1 MTARP
6 ISKRLEAAVPARRLR
21 SIIAP
26 SPGTGHSIA
35 LSVTHGFHAGAEVS
49 LVEPEY
55 KIGSS
60 TESDIVL
67 RDAGIAPI
75 HARLRRK
82 GSQVEIEAVGGD
94 VILATSETIRE
105 GHGSRCRLPLTIS
118 LGEARIRLASLERA
132 PNRWSFGYFANRPL
146 LIASSVLCAVL
157 AVSVAANGLSFAK
170 QEIGTKASSQDGQT
184 VKVAFAGKTGEKVLD
199 ASSPAQIQTAAEAVS
214 QLKLRLEQS
223 GIITLTVLQSDGRL
237 VVSGMIPNDKSDVWA
252 ETQSWFDQ
260 SFGAHLPL
268 ISNVMVGNA
277 QQAPRLRLQAIWYG
291 ERPYVIAA
299 DGARYHEG
307 AFTNDGWAV
316 KHIGESELLLTKGGA
331 SVALKYP

>member
-6 ISKRLEAAVPARRLR
+6 ITKHLEPAAPARRLG

-26 SPGTGHSIA
+26 SPETGHSIA

-49 LVEPEY
+49 LVEPQY
-55 KIGSS
+55 TIGSS

-94 VILATSETIRE
+94 VTLATGETIHE

-118 LGEARIRLASLERA
+118 VGEARIKLVSLQRV
-132 PNRWSFGYFANRPL
+132 PNRWSFANRPL
-146 LIASSVLCAVL
+146 LVASSVLCAVL
-157 AVSVAANGLSFAK
+157 AISVTANGFSFAK
-170 QEIGTKASSQDGQT
+170 QEIGAKASSQDGQP
-184 VKVAFAGKTGEKVLD
+184 VRVAFVGQAGEKILD
-199 ASSPAQIQTAAEAVS
+199 DSSPAQIHTAAEAES

-223 GIITLTVLQSDGRL
+223 GISTLTVLQSEGRL

-252 ETQSWFDQ
+252 QTQSWFDQ
-260 SFGAHLPL
+260 SFGAYLPL

-307 AFTNDGWAV
+307 AFTDDGWAV
-316 KHIGESELLLTKGGA
+316 KHIGETELFLTKGGA
-331 SVALKYP
+331 TVALKYP

>member
-6 ISKRLEAAVPARRLR
+6 ISKYPEAAVPARRLR

-26 SPGTGHSIA
+26 SPDTGHSIA

-49 LVEPEY
+49 LVEPQY
-55 KIGSS
+55 TIGSS

-94 VILATSETIRE
+94 VMLATGETIHE

-118 LGEARIRLASLERA
+118 VGEARIKLVSLQRV
-132 PNRWSFGYFANRPL
+132 PNRWSFANRPL
-146 LIASSVLCAVL
+146 LVASSVLCAVL
-157 AVSVAANGLSFAK
+157 AISVAANGFSFAK
-170 QEIGTKASSQDGQT
+170 QEIGAKASSQDGQP
-184 VKVAFAGKTGEKVLD
+184 VRVALAGQAGEKVLD
-199 ASSPAQIQTAAEAVS
+199 ASSPAQIQTAAEVER

-223 GIITLTVLQSDGRL
+223 GISTLTVLESNGRL

-252 ETQSWFDQ
+252 QTQSWFDQ
-260 SFGAHLPL
+260 SFGAHVPL
-268 ISNVMVGNA
+268 MSNVMVGNA
-277 QQAPRLRLQAIWYG
+277 PQAPRLRLQAIWYG
-291 ERPYVIAA
+291 ERPYVIAT

-307 AFTNDGWAV
+307 AFTDDGWAV
-316 KHIGESELLLTKGGA
+316 KHIGETELLLTKGGA
-331 SVALKYP
+331 TVALKYP

>member
-6 ISKRLEAAVPARRLR
+6 ISKHLEPAAPARQLR

-26 SPGTGHSIA
+26 SPDTGHSIA

-49 LVEPEY
+49 LVEPQY
-55 KIGSS
+55 TIGSS
-60 TESDIVL
+60 NESDIVL

-94 VILATSETIRE
+94 VTLATGETIHE

-118 LGEARIRLASLERA
+118 VGEARIKLVSLQRV
-132 PNRWSFGYFANRPL
+132 PNRWSFANRPL
-146 LIASSVLCAVL
+146 LVASSVLCAVL
-157 AVSVAANGLSFAK
+157 AISIAANGFSFAK
-170 QEIGTKASSQDGQT
+170 QEIGAKASSQDGQP
-184 VKVAFAGKTGEKVLD
+184 VRVAFAGQAGEKILD
-199 ASSPAQIQTAAEAVS
+199 DSSPAQIHTAAEAES
-214 QLKLRLEQS
+214 QLKLRLEQF
-223 GIITLTVLQSDGRL
+223 GISTLTVLQSEGRL

-252 ETQSWFDQ
+252 QTQSWFDQ

-299 DGARYHEG
+299 DGTRYHEG
-307 AFTNDGWAV
+307 AFTDDGWAV
-316 KHIGESELLLTKGGA
+316 KHIGETELLLTKGGA
-331 SVALKYP
+331 TVALKYP

>member
-6 ISKRLEAAVPARRLR
+6 ISKHLEPAAPARRLR

-26 SPGTGHSIA
+26 SPDTGHSIA

-49 LVEPEY
+49 LVEPQY
-55 KIGSS
+55 TIGSS
-60 TESDIVL
+60 NESDIVL

-94 VILATSETIRE
+94 VTLATGETIHE

-118 LGEARIRLASLERA
+118 VGEARIKLVSLQRV
-132 PNRWSFGYFANRPL
+132 PNRWSFANRPL
-146 LIASSVLCAVL
+146 LVASSVLCAVL
-157 AVSVAANGLSFAK
+157 AISVAANGFSFAK
-170 QEIGTKASSQDGQT
+170 QEIGAKASSQDGQP
-184 VKVAFAGKTGEKVLD
+184 VRVAFAGQAGEKILD
-199 ASSPAQIQTAAEAVS
+199 DSSPAQIHTAAEAES
-214 QLKLRLEQS
+214 QLKLRLEQF
-223 GIITLTVLQSDGRL
+223 GISTLTVLQSEGRL

-252 ETQSWFDQ
+252 QTQSWFDQ

-299 DGARYHEG
+299 DGTRYHEG
-307 AFTNDGWAV
+307 AFTDDGWAV
-316 KHIGESELLLTKGGA
+316 KHISETELLLTKGGA
-331 SVALKYP
+331 TVALKYP